1 MEDRHIVAIDLGS
14 YKVALAVAR
23 INGDDIQLI
32 YYREAKSAGIRN
44 SYVYNSM
51 QAARPLKE
59 LVEDAEKELNIRIT
73 QAVVG
78 MPTYRVRQET
88 KQAQMELN
96 PEECITEAD
105 VESLKTSALESYPL
119 DNPKTEE
126 LFGAV
131 AQSFSTGEDFQLVEN
146 DIIGMPSEVLE
157 GNFKIFIGK
166 KSALHAIDVAFNHLK
181 IGIVKKYFTPEV
193 LAKAVLTPSEMENGV
208 ALIDFGGGVTS
219 VSIYYGSIM
228 RHYASIPF
236 GGISITSDIRSE
248 CMISDSLAEN
258 IKLAY
263 GACMPDKLQ
272 NLSEKVIQISSSDG
286 NSPTKQLPVKYLSE
300 TITYRVREIMDAIL
314 YEIEK
319 SGFADSLRNGIV
331 LTGGVANLA
340 NCANFIKEISGYSV
354 RTGYPRALFS
364 ATGCEGVKE
373 TDAAVTIGLVLA
385 AKSDRIP
392 ECIQGENMVAIG
404 KEVIFDGDGYTEKTP
419 DGDDAAGTGVNDGPM
434 QTDETPEV
442 PETGPKDPEIW
453 PQGEIPESDP
463 ETKKKP
469 KKTKEPKEHKE
480 PRKIKWIDKIKDL
493 FEDLNNENV

>member
-146 DIIGMPSEVLE
+146 DIIGMAPEKLTC
-157 GNFKIFIGK
+157 NFKVFIGQK
-166 KSALHAIDVAFNHLK
+166 KYVKDMRLAFHNAGNLHIRRE
-181 IGIVKKYFTPEV
+181 YFTPDAI
-193 LAKAVLTPSEMENGV
+193 AKAVLYDFELDSGV
-208 ALIDFGGGVTS
+208 ALVDIGAGVTS
-219 VSIYYGSIM
+219 VSIYLGNIM
-228 RHYASIPF
+228 RYYAAIPF
-236 GGISITSDIRSE
+236 GGSSITSDIRTE
-248 CMISDSLAEN
+248 CYITEPLAEN

-263 GACMPDKLQ
+263 GACIPEKLMSMSDKTL
-272 NLSEKVIQISSSDG
+272 LI
-286 NSPTKQLPVKYLSE
+286 NSNDTLPAKQVTVKYLSE
-300 TITYRVREIMDAIL
+300 IITARATEIIEAIL
-314 YEIEK
+314 YRIQE
-319 SGFADSLRNGIV
+319 SGLADRLRSGIV
-331 LTGGVANLA
+331 ITGGGAGLLNIGNL
-340 NCANFIKEISGYSV
+340 IKDLSGYNV
-354 RTGYPRALFS
+354 RTGYPKHIFSAPDKSAGGAHDTSATACIGMILMAKTEKIDCPSEENAPDRTGKAAAYDNHTMETDSRINSIKDDPVAEPSLDKNDGALFPDN
-364 ATGCEGVKE
+364 GDG
-373 TDAAVTIGLVLA
+373 IIRP
-385 AKSDRIP
+385 AKRPSR
-392 ECIQGENMVAIG
+392 QKAG
-404 KEVIFDGDGYTEKTP
+404 KEKQGSQGGGKWTLFSKIKEL
-419 DGDDAAGTGVNDGPM
+419 ANEI
-434 QTDETPEV
+434 TDES
-442 PETGPKDPEIW
+442 I
-453 PQGEIPESDP
+453 
-463 ETKKKP
+463 
-469 KKTKEPKEHKE
+469 
-480 PRKIKWIDKIKDL
+480 
-493 FEDLNNENV
+493 